1 MPSRFISA
9 TKLLAVSVAL
19 VALISC
25 GGGGGGGGSQP
36 GVPAP
41 TLALTPA
48 NAPNVAGEAT
58 LASLDASQKGTTFGF
73 AAGGQS
79 DTLPRTHVFRRFL
92 AQQIDALVDRLLPQP
107 TFARMPAA
115 AMACTISGTTST
127 DATASGAT
135 VTFSACSDIPGES
148 INGSFAIANVAQ
160 VPNGFS
166 ASVSSDL
173 TFSFAG
179 FPDEHFTGSFNLS
192 QLTVGTVTTTTI
204 SGPAIAITQGLDNQQ
219 LVSFTLVSSVDSST
233 GTSTDSVTL
242 HLESSDIGGSV
253 NITTLT
259 PFQTA
264 AGKTFPKAGAIL
276 VSGMGSALKVTVLG
290 DESAPAPQ
298 VRIEVDANG
307 DGLFETVLTKNWSD
321 LSV

>member
-1 MPSRFISA
+1 MTAVSV
-9 TKLLAVSVAL
+9 TKLLAVPVAL

-48 NAPNVAGEAT
+48 NAQNVAGEAT
-58 LASLDASQKGTTFGF
+58 LASLDASQKGTTFGL
-73 AAGGQS
+73 AAGAQS

-92 AQQIDALVDRLLPQP
+92 AQQVDALIGRLLPQP
-107 TFARMPAA
+107 AFARTPAA
-115 AMACTISGTTST
+115 VMACTISGTTST
-127 DATASGAT
+127 DATANGAT

-148 INGSFAIANVAQ
+148 INGSITIANVVQ
-160 VPNGFS
+160 IPNGIS

-173 TFSFAG
+173 TFSFTG

-192 QLTVGTVTTTTI
+192 QVTIGTVTTTAI

-219 LVSFTLVSSVDSST
+219 LVSFTLVSSIDSASGAT
-233 GTSTDSVTL
+233 TDSVTL
-242 HLESSDIGGSV
+242 HLESTDIGGSV

-264 AGKTFPKAGAIL
+264 AGKTFPHAGAIL

-307 DGLFETVLTKNWSD
+307 DGLFETVLTRNWSD